1 MNKRYSLSQIGSL
14 EAIYRHLHLFLGCFL
29 SEIDMPALDS
39 EPFLL
44 GVAREISAWTRL

>member
-1 MNKRYSLSQIGSL
+1 MNKRYGLSQIGSL
-14 EAIYRHLHLFLGCFL
+14 EAIYRHLHLFLGFL

-44 GVAREISAWTRL
+44 GVAREISAWTQL